1 MDGNGEIV
9 PVVDAV
15 TPEIEAMAKGTNS
28 PTAVGGMIPNFKQP
42 N

>member
-1 MDGNGEIV
+1 MVHGEIV
-9 PVVDAV
+9 PVVDTV